1 MTSAPLTRVMPKR
14 VMIVED
20 EALVALTLEDVLLEA
35 GYAVCG
41 IADRPA
47 DALVLARASAPDIA
61 VIDVRL
67 AGGGDGIALAE
78 HLAILGPTLIL
89 FATGNPAEVRARAR
103 AGHGCLSKP
112 FQAEW
117 LLRALDAIQAVAPA
131 DATIPSYFGLP
142 IPPP

>member
-1 MTSAPLTRVMPKR
+1 MTEPVRVLPVR
-14 VMIVED
+14 VLIVED
-20 EALVALTLEDVLLEA
+20 EALVALTLEDVLTEA

-47 DALVLARASAPDIA
+47 QALEIARVLEPDIA

-67 AGGGDGIALAE
+67 AGGGDGIALAAE
-78 HLAILGPTLIL
+78 LAACMPILIL

-103 AGHGCLSKP
+103 AGNGCLSKP

-117 LLRALDAIQAVAPA
+117 LLAALDSIQTGVAS
-131 DATIPSYFGLP
+131 TIPSYFILP
-142 IPPP
+142 IGPPR

>member
-1 MTSAPLTRVMPKR
+1 MIQRVL
-14 VMIVED
+14 IVED
-20 EALVALTLEDVLLEA
+20 EALVALTLEDVLTEA
-35 GYAVCG
+35 GYVVCG

-47 DALVLARASAPDIA
+47 QAFEIARVLEPDIA

-78 HLAILGPTLIL
+78 RLTDLRPLRIL

-112 FQAEW
+112 FQGEW
-117 LLRALDAIQAVAPA
+117 LLDALAAITAQSLGDDAARS
-131 DATIPSYFGLP
+131 IPGYFPLAFP
-142 IPPP
+142 

>member
-1 MTSAPLTRVMPKR
+1 MIERGKHRR

-20 EALVALTLEDVLLEA
+20 EALVALTLEDVLTEA
-35 GYAVCG
+35 GYCVCG
-41 IADRPA
+41 IADRPEQ
-47 DALVLARASAPDIA
+47 ALEIARVLEPDIA

-78 HLAILGPTLIL
+78 QLANRMPILIL

-117 LLRALDAIQAVAPA
+117 LLAALDTIQSGVVT
-131 DATIPSYFGLP
+131 TIPSYFILP
-142 IPPP
+142 VGPTP

>member
-1 MTSAPLTRVMPKR
+1 MTGRGTTKR

-20 EALVALTLEDVLLEA
+20 EALVALTLEDVLTEA
-35 GYAVCG
+35 GYCVCG
-41 IADRPA
+41 IADRPEQA
-47 DALVLARASAPDIA
+47 FEIARVLEPDIA

-78 HLAILGPTLIL
+78 RLAARMPILIL

-103 AGHGCLSKP
+103 AGNGCLSKP

-117 LLRALDAIQAVAPA
+117 LLAALEVIQTGGTK
-131 DATIPSYFGLP
+131 TIPSYFTLP
-142 IPPP
+142 LGPI